1 MCVVH
6 TRMYTCVQCAQDQW
20 MWCMLDAL
28 RMSCVW
34 GLDRVMGEVQG
45 VVYFCHIV
53 YQVGPHPRT
62 SPPPPLLSG
71 ALRVQIL
78 LAMARMDLAKCV
90 RCYTGCHSNQ
100 SILVATFLIPH
111 THNVTSTISHT
122 HTIILSLVLS
132 HLTSPSHPHPHNLTL
147 TTSPFCPHIL
157 TLTTSLSPL
166 TLTPS
171 RKEVKALQEKD
182 DDATL
187 TQLALAWFNMAVVSL
202 HQLQALIKASCKLSD
217 CHFTG
222 RDGHG
227 RSI

>member
-1 MCVVH
+1 M
-6 TRMYTCVQCAQDQW
+6 M
-20 MWCMLDAL
+20 CMLDAL
-28 RMSCVW
+28 HTRMSCVW

-45 VVYFCHIV
+45 MV

-62 SPPPPLLSG
+62 SPPPLLLSG

-122 HTIILSLVLS
+122 HTVILSLVLY

-147 TTSPFCPHIL
+147 LPSHPHPHIFSFTSSPFHPQPHCHP
-157 TLTTSLSPL
+157 SPS
-166 TLTPS
+166 PHPG
-171 RKEVKALQEKD
+171 KK
-182 DDATL
+182 
-187 TQLALAWFNMAVVSL
+187 
-202 HQLQALIKASCKLSD
+202 
-217 CHFTG
+217 
-222 RDGHG
+222 
-227 RSI
+227 